1 VGCVPGPFAGT
12 VEWLGSSLARVRACT
27 ACGRENPPDAGFCNG
42 CGAALGPAPASRVRR
57 KTVTV
62 LFCDVAGS
70 TALGERLDPESFRQ
84 VMRRYFETARRVIE
98 HHGGT
103 VEKFIGDA
111 VMAVFGV
118 PVLHEDDALRAVRAA
133 AELREELSLLNAEL
147 EADFGAAVS
156 VRTGVNTGQVVVGTE
171 ERLATGDAVNLAA
184 RLEQAA
190 APGEI
195 IMGPQ
200 SWRLV
205 RDAVTAEPLEPLRL
219 KGKSRPVV
227 AYRLLQA
234 RDAAHAGTRRVDA
247 PLVSRRRQL
256 RMLREAFAHAAQERS
271 CRLVTVLGVAGVG
284 KSRLTAEFLRGV
296 DARVLTGGCLS
307 YGQGITYWPVVSMV
321 KQLLDAEHGC
331 GGAAG
336 LMGRD
341 AKVTAAVNVL
351 LGEQVA
357 VTSSSEIAWAVR
369 RLFESS
375 GELSPLVAVFDDLHW
390 GEPTLLDLI
399 EHIADFSLGAPV
411 LIVCLAR
418 PELLDHRSGWGQG
431 RLNSTTVWLEPLNS
445 AETAELI
452 DELLPAGTGLD
463 ARLRERVQ
471 AMAAGNPL
479 FVEEI
484 LAMIGESDTRQIAVP
499 PTIQALLAA
508 RLDQLHAGER
518 TVLECGS
525 VEGQSFH
532 LGTVQVMMP
541 QERDLSGRLMALVRQ
556 DLLRPDRA
564 ILPGEEAFRFR
575 HLLIRDAAYEALSK
589 TDRAGL
595 HERFARWL
603 EERGTGLVELDE
615 LAGYHL
621 EQAFGYR
628 CELGPADD
636 NARRLA
642 TGAAAH
648 LETAGR
654 RAMDRGDTGAAVNLL
669 ERAEALLPPREM
681 NLALQLSLTRG
692 LAESGR
698 IDDAI
703 SRAARAAV
711 QCSAAGDD
719 VGELRARLEQVR
731 WQVSADPER
740 WLAALDALVEEA
752 RPAIQQDGDAAARA
766 ALEHAAGYVDY
777 MRCRQAAALAAFTR
791 GMQHARQAGDLWF
804 ETSMRAMAASCIY
817 LGPTPISEALPW
829 LDEAKEQSAGYQPR
843 LDLMK
848 AALLAELGC
857 FDEARALLTETI
869 AQTGERGLGL
879 LVGYAMQTA
888 WRIET
893 LAGDDDAAER
903 AARRGC
909 EQLDRLG
916 EHAYLSTQSCQLAD
930 TLYALGRYDE
940 SEQWALRGLE
950 LGSSD
955 DLATQFLGLS
965 ARSRLL
971 ARKGDMTAALAL
983 ADQVD
988 GLARV
993 SDDPRDPADAALN
1006 RAEISYLVGDHARV
1020 SEMVDEA
1027 IRHYARKGATAY
1039 VARAR
1044 RLAAEWTLAI

>member
-1 VGCVPGPFAGT
+1 
-12 VEWLGSSLARVRACT
+12 
-27 ACGRENPPDAGFCNG
+27 
-42 CGAALGPAPASRVRR
+42 VRR

-62 LFCDVAGS
+62 LFCDVTGS

-84 VMRRYFETARRVIE
+84 VMRRYFDTARRVIE

-133 AELREELSLLNAEL
+133 AELREELSLLNGEL
-147 EADFGAAVS
+147 EAEFGTTVS

-195 IMGPQ
+195 VMGPQ
-200 SWRLV
+200 TWRLIH
-205 RDAVTAEPLEPLRL
+205 DAVIAEPLEPLRL
-219 KGKSRPVV
+219 KGKSQPVV
-227 AYRLLQA
+227 AYRLLQV
-234 RDAAHAGTRRVDA
+234 RDAAHAGTRRGSA
-247 PLVSRRRQL
+247 PLVGRRRQL
-256 RMLREAFAHAAQERS
+256 RMLREAFAHVAHERS
-271 CRLVTVLGVAGVG
+271 CRLVTVLGMAGVG
-284 KSRLTAEFLRGV
+284 KSRLIAEFLSGV
-296 DARVLTGGCLS
+296 EARVLTGRCLS

-321 KQLLDAEHGC
+321 KQLLDAEYGC

-336 LMGRD
+336 LMSRD

-351 LGEQVA
+351 LGEQTA
-357 VTSSSEIAWAVR
+357 VTSSAEIAWAVR

-399 EHIADFSLGAPV
+399 EHIADFSLGAPIM
-411 LIVCLAR
+411 IVCLAR
-418 PELLDHRSGWGQG
+418 PELLDRRSGWGQG
-431 RLNSTTVWLEPLNS
+431 RLNSTTVWLEPLKP
-445 AETAELI
+445 AETAALI
-452 DELLPAGTGLD
+452 DELLPAGTEME
-463 ARLRERVQ
+463 AQLRGRVQ
-471 AMAAGNPL
+471 AIAAGNPL

-484 LAMIGESDTRQIAVP
+484 LGLISESDKREIAVP

-508 RLDQLHAGER
+508 RLDQLRPEER

-532 LGTVQVMMP
+532 RGTVQVMAP
-541 QERDLSGRLMALVRQ
+541 QETDLSGRLMTLVRCH
-556 DLLRPDRA
+556 LLRPDRA
-564 ILPGEEAFRFR
+564 VLPDEEAFRFR
-575 HLLIRDAAYEALSK
+575 HLLIRDAAYDALSK
-589 TDRAGL
+589 ADRAGL

-603 EERGTGLVELDE
+603 EERGTSLAELHE

-628 CELGPADD
+628 CQLGPADH

-642 TGAAAH
+642 ADAAVH
-648 LETAGR
+648 LEAAGR

-692 LAESGR
+692 LAEAGR
-698 IDDAI
+698 IDDAV
-703 SRAARAAV
+703 SRAARAAD
-711 QCSAAGDD
+711 QCSAAGDE

-740 WLAALDALVEEA
+740 WLGALDALVKEA
-752 RPAIQQDGDAAARA
+752 RPAIEQDGDPAAWA

-777 MRCRQAAALAAFTR
+777 MRCRQGGALGAFTR

-829 LDEAKEQSAGYQPR
+829 LDEAKKQSAGYQPR
-843 LDLMK
+843 LDMMK

-857 FDEARALLTETI
+857 FDKARSLLTETV
-869 AQTGERGLGL
+869 AQMNERGLAML
-879 LVGYAMQTA
+879 AGYAMQTA
-888 WRIET
+888 WRIEM
-893 LAGDDDAAER
+893 LAGDDAAAER

-909 EQLDRLG
+909 EQLDCLG

-965 ARSRLL
+965 VRSRLL

-983 ADQVD
+983 AGQVD

-1006 RAEISYLVGDHARV
+1006 RAEINYLAGDYTRV
-1020 SEMVDEA
+1020 SEMIDEA
-1027 IRHYARKGATAY
+1027 IKHYIRKGATAY
-1039 VARAR
+1039 VERTR
-1044 RLAAEWTLAI
+1044 RLAAQWTLAI